1 MRHDC
6 TLNNAGK
13 YRNIVKH
20 LWTSVIFR
28 LREPIF
34 EKCKSKIQKSIFSWK
49 FQMTQDKPCRGMI
62 GCHILENKSNASVNV
77 LIFILEKKVFIF
89 ISTSTYIPKYHIFR
103 NIKYMLSKRDLV
115 NIKKNW
121 KSTKIIKD
129 IIGIWNTKMKVL
141 P

>member
-6 TLNNAGK
+6 TLKNVGK

-62 GCHILENKSNASVNV
+62 GCHILENKSNASVNI
-77 LIFILEKKVFIF
+77 LINHLLFLH
-89 ISTSTYIPKYHIFR
+89 S
-103 NIKYMLSKRDLV
+103 D
-115 NIKKNW
+115 
-121 KSTKIIKD
+121 D
-129 IIGIWNTKMKVL
+129 IIRSLEQNGRLLNKSAIL
-141 P
+141 F